1 MIKIEIKDQAVETR
15 SGNRNG
21 RDWTMRTQTAWAHT
35 HSRNGN
41 LNAYPERITINLED
55 GQAPYPIGN
64 YQIAPSSLY
73 VGDFGRLSLGRLVL
87 SPIQAKVSAAA

>member
-1 MIKIEIKDQAVETR
+1 MIKIEIKDQTVETR

-21 RDWTMRTQTAWAHT
+21 RDWTMRSQTAWAHT

-41 LNAYPERITINLED
+41 LNAYPERITITLED
-55 GQAPYPIGN
+55 GQAPYPVGN
-64 YQIAPSSLY
+64 YQIAPASLY

-87 SPIQAKVSAAA
+87 LPIQAKVSAAA

>member
-1 MIKIEIKDQAVETR
+1 
-15 SGNRNG
+15 
-21 RDWTMRTQTAWAHT
+21 MRTQTAWAHT